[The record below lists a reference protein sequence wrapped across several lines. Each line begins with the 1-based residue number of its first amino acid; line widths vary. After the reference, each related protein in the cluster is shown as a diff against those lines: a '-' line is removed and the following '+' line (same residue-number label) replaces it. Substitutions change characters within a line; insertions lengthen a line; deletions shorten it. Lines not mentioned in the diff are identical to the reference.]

1 MVVCSSVAYRLTTSR
16 SQGRLDMVAFWKEV
30 AAKVRVMSSILNTF
44 DIIYDRH
51 HTTRA
56 HPG

>member
-1 MVVCSSVAYRLTTSR
+1 MCSSVAYRLTTSR

-30 AAKVRVMSSILNTF
+30 AAKVRIMSSILNTF
-44 DIIYDRH
+44 DIICDRH